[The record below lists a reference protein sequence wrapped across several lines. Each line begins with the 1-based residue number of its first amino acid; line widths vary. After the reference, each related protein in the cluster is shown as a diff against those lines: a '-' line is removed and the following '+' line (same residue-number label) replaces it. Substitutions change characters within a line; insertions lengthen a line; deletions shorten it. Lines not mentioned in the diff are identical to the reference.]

1 MCGLVV
7 VVVVVVGVDYR
18 ERPPQ
23 LMSAETE
30 IQTDDAAFLYF
41 RRTEP
46 TDDDDDGPS

>member
-1 MCGLVV
+1 MCGF
-7 VVVVVVGVDYR
+7 VVVVGVDYR

-30 IQTDDAAFLYF
+30 IQTDEAFFYF

-46 TDDDDDGPS
+46 TDDDDDDDGPS